1 MPNKNEKLNFNKM
14 RSVFFFGLIIILG
27 LAILYIVRPFFYP
40 IFWAAIIAVL
50 FYPVYCWLRKHFKSS
65 SLSSFLTVSLVI
77 IILFLPLSLLST
89 LIVNES
95 IDLYQTVSQGNYIQ
109 KVSGVE
115 NWLQTTAIGPYIEK
129 VKTEGIIYA
138 ADATKTISI
147 FLFNNL
153 KSITQNS
160 LKFFFMLFI
169 MLYALFYFLRDGK
182 RILKRLMY
190 LSPLGDKYE
199 AMLYEKFTSTTRA
212 TLKGTLLVGLI
223 QGTLGGILFLATGVE
238 GAFIWGVV
246 MVAFAI
252 IPALGPFIIILPAGI
267 IMLALGNIW
276 QGVVILAVGLG
287 FIGMI
292 DNFIRPPLVGKDI
305 QMHPLLV
312 LFATLGG
319 LLLFGISGFVIG
331 PVIAALFIA
340 IMSIYDHHYRNELS
354 NN

>member
-1 MPNKNEKLNFNKM
+1 MPSNKLSFTKM
-14 RSVFFFGLIIILG
+14 RTIFFFGLIILLG
-27 LAILYIVRPFFYP
+27 LAILYVVRPFFYP

-50 FYPVYCWLRKHFKSS
+50 FYPVYKWLHKHLIKSP
-65 SLSSFLTVSLVI
+65 SLSSFLTVLLII

-95 IDLYQTVSQGNYIQ
+95 IDLYQTVSQGDLIK
-109 KVSGVE
+109 KVEGVGS
-115 NWLQTTAIGPYIEK
+115 WLQSTSLAPYLEEI
-129 VKTEGIIYA
+129 KTEGANYA
-138 ADATKTISI
+138 TDATKTISI

-160 LKFFFMLFI
+160 LKFFFMFFI

-182 RILKRLMY
+182 RILKRLMH

-212 TLKGTLLVGLI
+212 TLKGTLLVGLV
-223 QGTLGGILFLATGVE
+223 QGILGGILFLATGVE

-252 IPALGPFIIILPAGI
+252 IPALGPFIIILPVGI

-276 QGVVILAVGLG
+276 QGVVILAIGLG
-287 FIGMI
+287 VIGLI

-319 LLLFGISGFVIG
+319 LILFGISGFVIG
-331 PVIAALFIA
+331 PVIAALFVA